1 MTDIYFHI
9 KIVFTDFTFKLIRNV
24 SSMEASLLF
33 CTCVVI
39 GCICCARMC
48 ICCAHMCICCARM
61 CVCCARVYV
70 LYMHWGWTTQATV
83 CLWLSEDTGGC
94 FPLPPCLRKYLCLH
108 NHLSGSINFQPP
120 VSASHL
126 AVGTLHLQMSA
137 TVFTFYAGSWGSNS
151 GSHSCPVW
159 QVNRI

>member
-1 MTDIYFHI
+1 MLQWVTDIYFHV
-9 KIVFTDFTFKLIRNV
+9 KIVFPDFTFKLIRNV
-24 SSMEASLLF
+24 SSVEAYLL

-48 ICCAHMCICCARM
+48 ICCARM
-61 CVCCARVYV
+61 CVCWALVYV
-70 LYMHWGWTTQATV
+70 LCMHWGWTTHVTV

-94 FPLPPCLRKYLCLH
+94 FPLPPCLRKYPCLH

-137 TVFTFYAGSWGSNS
+137 TVFTFYVGSWGSNS
-151 GSHSCPVW
+151 GSHSCPV
-159 QVNRI
+159 

>member
-1 MTDIYFHI
+1 MLQWVTDIYFHV
-9 KIVFTDFTFKLIRNV
+9 KIVFPDFTFKLIRNV
-24 SSMEASLLF
+24 SSVEAYLL

-39 GCICCARMC
+39 G
-48 ICCAHMCICCARM
+48 CICCARM

-70 LYMHWGWTTQATV
+70 LCMHWGWTTQATV

-94 FPLPPCLRKYLCLH
+94 FPLPPCLRKYPCLH

-137 TVFTFYAGSWGSNS
+137 TVFTFYVGSWGSNS
-151 GSHSCPVW
+151 GSHSCPV
-159 QVNRI
+159 